1 MADSSESNPEQLTTV
16 LLPHLRRAADVA
28 EKQKRVAD
36 FLQRHAFNA
45 LLLQRPENVAWMT
58 AGADVT
64 RAGSSETIAAVFMT
78 ADARLVITNN
88 VDSPLL
94 FERELYGLGFQLK
107 ERSWQKSRDQLIEDL
122 CRGRRVASD
131 CGFPSTVSVNHQL
144 RCLRLPLTVLE
155 CDRMRQLGRLAVHAV
170 EATAMSFYRG
180 QTEAEIAGEVAHRL
194 IKHSVIPERIQ
205 VCADGRGNRF
215 RHWSYGDDAILN
227 YVQIGCVAR
236 RWGLNVGV
244 TRTVA
249 FERLPE
255 ELRVAHQKTV
265 LMHATGMFF
274 SNDGIP
280 SGELW
285 QKVHRIYE
293 KFGLPN
299 EWKLADQAEIVGY
312 KLREWC
318 LVSEPACILTAPI
331 PVFWHPSCGP
341 SGAGDTILVTKSGT
355 ELLTPIR
362 CWPRLTVHVRN
373 TPVQCADVL
382 VRDVVDWEPDTLV
395 IDKHVERVNSTA
407 TVLRDT
413 KMSVDNVD
421 SNWEIETIEHVT

>member
-16 LLPHLRRAADVA
+16 LLPHVRRAADIA
-28 EKQKRVAD
+28 EKQKRVAE
-36 FLQRHAFNA
+36 FLQHHAFNA

-64 RAGSSETIAAVFMT
+64 RAGSSETIAAVFVT

-107 ERSWQKSRDQLIEDL
+107 QRAWQQSRDQLVEDL

-131 CGFPSTVSVNHQL
+131 CGFPSTVLVDVQL
-144 RCLRLPLTVLE
+144 RSLRLPLTELE
-155 CDRMRQLGRLAVHAV
+155 CDRMRQLGRIAVHAV
-170 EATAMSFYRG
+170 EATAMSFERG

-194 IKHSVIPERIQ
+194 IKRTVIPERIQ
-205 VCADGRGNRF
+205 VCADGRSNRF
-215 RHWSYGDDAILN
+215 RHWSYGDDTVEN

-236 RWGLNVGV
+236 RWGLNIGV

-249 FERLPE
+249 FERIPD

-274 SNDGIP
+274 SKDGLD
-280 SGELW
+280 SGTLW
-285 QKVHRIYE
+285 KKVHRIYE

-299 EWKLADQAEIVGY
+299 EWKLADQAEVVGY
-312 KLREWC
+312 KLKEWS
-318 LVSEPACILTAPI
+318 LVSEPDSILTAPI
-331 PVFWHPSCGP
+331 PVFWHPSTGP
-341 SGAGDTILVTKSGT
+341 SGAGDTIMVTNSGT
-355 ELLTPIR
+355 ELLTPTR
-362 CWPRLTVHVRN
+362 NWPKLTVHVRN
-373 TPVQCADVL
+373 SPVQCADVL
-382 VRDVVDWEPDTLV
+382 VRDVVHQDRARLAVDED
-395 IDKHVERVNSTA
+395 IERVNA
-407 TVLRDT
+407 NEAALRDANLSID
-413 KMSVDNVD
+413 SVD
-421 SNWEIETIEHVT
+421 SSWEIETIEHAT